1 MSQTVT
7 ILTVADLHRSRKL
20 YRDLEDAVTM
30 RRPDVVVLLG
40 DFLDASGDERGKLTP
55 AECAQS
61 LNRLPCLEVLFI
73 RGNHEDIAIL
83 DFAHAWTA
91 LGRDFHLLEGR
102 TFVHGPLALVGF
114 PCLTQQPEGLF
125 QELPIDANLWLTH
138 RLRKIGAAGR
148 TLWLMHEPPAS
159 TPLSQAVGPM
169 AGHQEWTDAIDRF
182 LPWLVIFGHDHITP
196 IKRGRWHHTLPNG
209 TVCVNVG
216 QAESGPIRH
225 CIVTARF
232 AGQQPSLPVEMTV
245 TACPQGEAIR
255 LPPVG

>member
-7 ILTVADLHRSRKL
+7 ILTVADLHRGHKL
-20 YRDLEDAVTM
+20 YQELEDAVAM
-30 RRPDVVVLLG
+30 HRPDVVVMLG
-40 DFLDASGDERGKLTP
+40 DFLDNTGDEAGRLTP
-55 AECAQS
+55 EECAQVLS
-61 LNRLPCLEVLFI
+61 HLPCAEVVFI

-83 DFAHAWTA
+83 AFAYAWTA

-102 TFVHGPLALVGF
+102 TFVRGPLALVGF

-125 QELPIDANLWLTH
+125 HELPLDTDRWLTH
-138 RLRKIGAAGR
+138 RLRKIGVAGR
-148 TLWLMHEPPAS
+148 TLWLMHEPPAG
-159 TPLSQAVGPM
+159 TNLSQAVGPM
-169 AGHQEWTDAIDRF
+169 AGHQEWTAAIERF
-182 LPWLVIFGHDHITP
+182 LPWLAIFGHDHITP
-196 IKRGRWHHTLPNG
+196 IESGQWHHSLPGGTL
-209 TVCVNVG
+209 CVNVG
-216 QAESGPIRH
+216 QAESGPLRY